1 MEDASKAKASIAAL
15 NDFNLK
21 GSRIR
26 VEVCYDSMN
35 GFLYCLVKIFQLDI
49 NDTTSKCWSFIVRSN
64 EEFARGVSVLTFVFL
79 FFGLILAV
87 EQNLR
92 DMNRGQCDHHG

>member
-26 VEVCYDSMN
+26 VEASIY
-35 GFLYCLVKIFQLDI
+35 VK
-49 NDTTSKCWSFIVRSN
+49 NVFIVS
-64 EEFARGVSVLTFVFL
+64 SLL
-79 FFGLILAV
+79 FIRYQQL
-87 EQNLR
+87 N
-92 DMNRGQCDHHG
+92 

>member
-26 VEVCYDSMN
+26 VEVCIHLEK
-35 GFLYCLVKIFQLDI
+35 G
-49 NDTTSKCWSFIVRSN
+49 
-64 EEFARGVSVLTFVFL
+64 FVFNCS
-79 FFGLILAV
+79 FTV
-87 EQNLR
+87 YQVSTTQLR
-92 DMNRGQCDHHG
+92 NSGRPS

>member
-26 VEVCYDSMN
+26 VEVCDY
-35 GFLYCLVKIFQLDI
+35 
-49 NDTTSKCWSFIVRSN
+49 SKFNLLIVLFIRYQRLNFEIRVVHRK
-64 EEFARGVSVLTFVFL
+64 
-79 FFGLILAV
+79 
-87 EQNLR
+87 NL
-92 DMNRGQCDHHG
+92 

>member
-26 VEVCYDSMN
+26 VEVCIYLKKK
-35 GFLYCLVKIFQLDI
+35 FLL
-49 NDTTSKCWSFIVRSN
+49 
-64 EEFARGVSVLTFVFL
+64 
-79 FFGLILAV
+79 
-87 EQNLR
+87 
-92 DMNRGQCDHHG
+92 

>member
-26 VEVCYDSMN
+26 VEVCIYFK
-35 GFLYCLVKIFQLDI
+35 GFF
-49 NDTTSKCWSFIVRSN
+49 SSS
-64 EEFARGVSVLTFVFL
+64 
-79 FFGLILAV
+79 LILLFSRYQPRNFETRV
-87 EQNLR
+87 VHRKGLWNIL
-92 DMNRGQCDHHG
+92 

>member
-26 VEVCYDSMN
+26 VEVCGYFKFN
-35 GFLYCLVKIFQLDI
+35 LLIPL
-49 NDTTSKCWSFIVRSN
+49 FIRYQRLNFEIRVVHRK
-64 EEFARGVSVLTFVFL
+64 
-79 FFGLILAV
+79 
-87 EQNLR
+87 NL
-92 DMNRGQCDHHG
+92 

>member
-26 VEVCYDSMN
+26 VEVCIDGREDRFS
-35 GFLYCLVKIFQLDI
+35 
-49 NDTTSKCWSFIVRSN
+49 ND
-64 EEFARGVSVLTFVFL
+64 
-79 FFGLILAV
+79 
-87 EQNLR
+87 
-92 DMNRGQCDHHG
+92 

>member
-26 VEVCYDSMN
+26 VEVCIY
-35 GFLYCLVKIFQLDI
+35 LVIFVVIFD
-49 NDTTSKCWSFIVRSN
+49 FI
-64 EEFARGVSVLTFVFL
+64 
-79 FFGLILAV
+79 IY
-87 EQNLR
+87 
-92 DMNRGQCDHHG
+92 

>member
-26 VEVCYDSMN
+26 VEASIYSEI
-35 GFLYCLVKIFQLDI
+35 LYIIECVYLLDV
-49 NDTTSKCWSFIVRSN
+49 NNSTSKVGSSIVSDWN
-64 EEFARGVSVLTFVFL
+64 CI
-79 FFGLILAV
+79 LI
-87 EQNLR
+87 
-92 DMNRGQCDHHG
+92 

>member
-26 VEVCYDSMN
+26 VEVCIDLKANFCS
-35 GFLYCLVKIFQLDI
+35 
-49 NDTTSKCWSFIVRSN
+49 SS
-64 EEFARGVSVLTFVFL
+64 
-79 FFGLILAV
+79 LIL
-87 EQNLR
+87 
-92 DMNRGQCDHHG
+92 

>member
-26 VEVCYDSMN
+26 VEVSVYLKSLCVCHLM
-35 GFLYCLVKIFQLDI
+35 CL
-49 NDTTSKCWSFIVRSN
+49 FIRYQQRN
-64 EEFARGVSVLTFVFL
+64 FE
-79 FFGLILAV
+79 
-87 EQNLR
+87 N
-92 DMNRGQCDHHG
+92 

>member
-26 VEVCYDSMN
+26 VEVCIHFKKKLTNRCFYY
-35 GFLYCLVKIFQLDI
+35 LLDF
-49 NDTTSKCWSFIVRSN
+49 NNSTSKLKSFIVRIC
-64 EEFARGVSVLTFVFL
+64 RKVFYV
-79 FFGLILAV
+79 F
-87 EQNLR
+87 
-92 DMNRGQCDHHG
+92 

>member
-26 VEVCYDSMN
+26 VEVCIHSKKSF
-35 GFLYCLVKIFQLDI
+35 FL
-49 NDTTSKCWSFIVRSN
+49 
-64 EEFARGVSVLTFVFL
+64 
-79 FFGLILAV
+79 
-87 EQNLR
+87 
-92 DMNRGQCDHHG
+92 

>member
-26 VEVCYDSMN
+26 VEVSIYWMI
-35 GFLYCLVKIFQLDI
+35 LYIACDM
-49 NDTTSKCWSFIVRSN
+49 FIY
-64 EEFARGVSVLTFVFL
+64 
-79 FFGLILAV
+79 
-87 EQNLR
+87 
-92 DMNRGQCDHHG
+92 

>member
-26 VEVCYDSMN
+26 VEV
-35 GFLYCLVKIFQLDI
+35 
-49 NDTTSKCWSFIVRSN
+49 
-64 EEFARGVSVLTFVFL
+64 SVYLKRLCVL
-79 FFGLILAV
+79 FDVCIY
-87 EQNLR
+87 
-92 DMNRGQCDHHG
+92 

>member
-26 VEVCYDSMN
+26 VEVCIHLKTN
-35 GFLYCLVKIFQLDI
+35 LFCLIFDVMI
-49 NDTTSKCWSFIVRSN
+49 D
-64 EEFARGVSVLTFVFL
+64 
-79 FFGLILAV
+79 
-87 EQNLR
+87 
-92 DMNRGQCDHHG
+92 

>member
-26 VEVCYDSMN
+26 VEVCIHLKKKVNKSLLLL
-35 GFLYCLVKIFQLDI
+35 FIRFQQL
-49 NDTTSKCWSFIVRSN
+49 NFETQVVHRK
-64 EEFARGVSVLTFVFL
+64 
-79 FFGLILAV
+79 
-87 EQNLR
+87 NL
-92 DMNRGQCDHHG
+92 